1 MSSIAISHQSKMH
14 GKMHFRHASSP
25 LWCPLASLSSCSPC
39 MAGWE
44 SNKNQVGQHQAP
56 SQRSEISW
64 GSRLMYWLGKSHPQ
78 NRNIHIKFQSAT
90 QTYKWR
96 LHMHKIIT
104 NVPYKTR
111 HPVEKGRI
119 RNSASWKIWE
129 AFQHG
134 KWGERLCKGNS
145 MGSKRSTGRSKE
157 SLAQDDMAILKANL
171 IIRIS
176 WYLIYYYSVAV
187 SFRAKC

>member
-56 SQRSEISW
+56 SQWSEI
-64 GSRLMYWLGKSHPQ
+64 SRLMYSLGKSHPQ

-157 SLAQDDMAILKANL
+157 SLAQDDMAILKD
-171 IIRIS
+171 
-176 WYLIYYYSVAV
+176 
-187 SFRAKC
+187 